1 MINKQ
6 TTIYNAMNKLI
17 YRTTIKQKWR
27 KFKKN
32 EHLYKHSNQHGDL
45 SMFLQAALNYYRC
58 CCCVVVVV

>member
-6 TTIYNAMNKLI
+6 TAIYNAMNKLI

-32 EHLYKHSNQHGDL
+32 EQNTKIDG
-45 SMFLQAALNYYRC
+45 
-58 CCCVVVVV
+58 